1 MSLAGWLVGN
11 AVGQVCYR
19 SNLAEEAKNNWMAKK
34 KKRKERREKKK
45 KKDRQTTA
53 GFGMS
58 CMYFLV
64 REKSESTV

>member
-19 SNLAEEAKNNWMAKK
+19 SNLAEEAKNNWMTKK
-34 KKRKERREKKK
+34 EKKKK

>member
-1 MSLAGWLVGN
+1 MDD
-11 AVGQVCYR
+11 Q
-19 SNLAEEAKNNWMAKK
+19 
-34 KKRKERREKKK
+34 KRKEKRKEKT
-45 KKDRQTTA
+45 DRQTTA